1 MAGVRLRQD
10 VASGDVCDEAGE
22 ESQIERNPILG
33 EMDRVT
39 KEGT

>member
-10 VASGDVCDEAGE
+10 VASGDVCDETGE
-22 ESQIERNPILG
+22 EGQIEGNPILG
-33 EMDRVT
+33 EMDGVA